1 MDGAPTLAEQL
12 VTTLVLPDVLDNP
25 EGPPDGRLR
34 FRPVHAVGVG
44 ATGTF
49 IASDVARDYCVARHF
64 DGAPYP
70 VTVRFSN
77 GLGSKVPHD
86 GWSDV
91 RGMATR
97 FHLSEAT
104 GEATDL
110 IAMTLPEF
118 FTATPEAFL
127 DFAVTAK
134 PGPVAREAWW
144 RKILDLLRLEIP
156 LPDPPPGQTESPV
169 VGALTY
175 ASRDRNA
182 QLAVLQAATIGA
194 PVSYARATYHA
205 VHAFAIRAP
214 DGVRRF
220 VRFDWRPVAGVF
232 NTGADDPPRDVYLKQ
247 ELTDR
252 LAREPARFTL
262 MMTLAETGDAVDDPS
277 RPWPPHRM
285 RVVMGELA
293 LDALADDKLIET
305 MSFNPWLLAD
315 GVEPSNDPVLRA
327 RRDAYKVSSG
337 RRIGAVP
344 CPFSGSSAHGET

>member
-25 EGPPDGRLR
+25 KGPPEGRLR

-49 IASDVARDYCVARHF
+49 VASEIARGYCVARHF
-64 DGAPYP
+64 DGAAYP

-77 GLGSKVPHD
+77 GLGSRVPHD

-97 FHLSEAT
+97 FHLSKT
-104 GEATDL
+104 DATDL

-127 DFAVTAK
+127 DFAITAK
-134 PGPVAREAWW
+134 PGPIKRETNW
-144 RKILDLLRLEIP
+144 RKFLDLLKLGIP
-156 LPDPPPGQTESPV
+156 MPDPPPGQTESPV

-175 ASRDRNA
+175 AGRDAHA
-182 QLAVLQAATIGA
+182 QLAVWQAATIGA

-205 VHAFAIRAP
+205 VHAFGIRAP

-220 VRFDWRPVAGVF
+220 VRFDWRPVAGVL
-232 NTGADDPPRDVYLKQ
+232 NTSEDDPPKDVYLKQ
-247 ELTDR
+247 ELTER

-262 MMTLAETGDAVDDPS
+262 MMTIGENGDDAADPS
-277 RPWPPHRM
+277 RPWGPHRT
-285 RVVMGELA
+285 RVVMGELT
-293 LDALADDKLIET
+293 LDTLADDTLIES
-305 MSFNPWLLAD
+305 MSFNPWLLTD
-315 GVEPSNDPVLRA
+315 GVEPSNDPVLAA

-337 RRIGAVP
+337 RRIGAIP
-344 CPFSGSSAHGET
+344 CPFSRSPTDGET